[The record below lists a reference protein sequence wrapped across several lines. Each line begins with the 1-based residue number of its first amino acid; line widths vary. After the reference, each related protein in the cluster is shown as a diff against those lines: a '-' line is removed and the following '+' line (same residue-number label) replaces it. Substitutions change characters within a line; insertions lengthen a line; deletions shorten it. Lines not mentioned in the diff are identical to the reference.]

1 MNKFIILGC
10 GSSLGSPTIT
20 NYWGACDKNNKKNVR
35 TRCSA
40 YFRIND
46 ISVLIDTSPDI
57 KNQIKLNKIKNIDA
71 IIYSHEH
78 ADQTSGIFEL
88 RPFFWKNKKKLSIYG
103 RLRTVK
109 DIVKRYDF
117 IFRSKKGYSPIA
129 KANIIG
135 DFFSI
140 NKKKNKIRIKSFEVN
155 HGIIKSTAYVIN
167 KVAYISDCNSIPKK
181 NEKFLYNLNYL
192 IIDCFRYKQFPTHLS
207 FKQSLE
213 ISKKFKPKKTI
224 LTNLHV
230 DLDYNSLKKKL
241 PSNII
246 PAFDGMSF
254 TF

>member
-57 KNQIKLNKIKNIDA
+57 KTQIKLNKIKNIDA

-167 KVAYISDCNSIPKK
+167 KVAYLSDCSSIQKK
-181 NEKFLYNLNYL
+181 YYKLLANLDYL
-192 IIDCFRYKQFPTHLS
+192 IIDCLRYDYHPSHFN
-207 FKQSLE
+207 LE
-213 ISKKFKPKKTI
+213 RALKLSKKLNPKKTI

-230 DLDYNSLKKKL
+230 DLDYLKLRKIL
-241 PSNII
+241 PKNVT
-246 PAFDGMSF
+246 PAFDGLNF
-254 TF
+254 YF